1 MFYRLDPET
10 KECIAVKDPRE
21 AGFDSPDRIVARE
34 EYGGVLLSTVFL
46 HVDHNHFGGK
56 PLLFETMIFLNGTE
70 IMQKRYH
77 TWHEALVGHKYI
89 KVAYVEEELVPKLRK
104 TQSYRRL
111 KHWLASSG
119 INRSQKSLR
128 RVIPRT
134 RYEILKGAY

>member
-1 MFYRLDPET
+1 MFYKLDPET
-10 KECIAVKDPRE
+10 KETTPVKDPKE
-21 AGFDSPDRIVARE
+21 SYFDTPDRIVARE

-46 HVDHNHFGGK
+46 HVDHNYCGGK
-56 PLLFETMIFLNGTE
+56 PILFETMIFLGGTD

-77 TWHEALVGHKYI
+77 TWHEALEGHKYI

-128 RVIPRT
+128 RVIPHVRHA
-134 RYEILKGAY
+134 ILQGAH

>member
-1 MFYRLDPET
+1 MFYKLDPET
-10 KECIAVKDPRE
+10 KETTPVKNVEE

-46 HVDHNHFGGK
+46 HIDHNYFGGK
-56 PLLFETMIFLNGTE
+56 PLLFETMIFLGGTE

-77 TWHEALVGHKYI
+77 TWHEALEGHKYI

-119 INRSQKSLR
+119 INKSQKSLR
-128 RVIPRT
+128 HVIPHARHA
-134 RYEILKGAY
+134 ILQGAH